1 MPQMTLTVLGKWSP
15 FAPPGGACPGYL
27 IQADGAR
34 LLLDCGSG
42 VVAAL
47 HRHTDT
53 HELTGAVL
61 SHLHPDHFSD
71 IYQLFNALRFDRYP
85 APPAPPLPVY
95 APALAPEVLSAAL
108 SRAESRAEFL
118 ERFVFHATEAGHG
131 RIGPFAF
138 RFVPTLHPEPC
149 HAVEIRAAGRRL
161 VYTADTGPSEGV
173 EALAAGADLLL
184 SECTLVEG
192 TEDMAVPLGHLTG
205 RMAGAL
211 AARAGVRRLLLT
223 HFFTPRHTLKESL
236 EAAAKEF
243 AQVSAVDEGS
253 TYEV

>member
-1 MPQMTLTVLGKWSP
+1 MRLTVLGKWSP

-27 IQADGAR
+27 LEAEGAR

-42 VVAAL
+42 VIAAL
-47 HRHTDT
+47 HRHADT
-53 HELTGAVL
+53 HALTGAVL

-85 APPAPPLPVY
+85 APAAAPLPVY
-95 APALAPEVLSAAL
+95 APALAPEVLPAAL
-108 SRAESRAEFL
+108 PRAESRSEFL
-118 ERFVFHATEAGHG
+118 DRFVFHPVESGSG
-131 RIGPFAF
+131 RIGPFTL

-149 HAVEIRAAGRRL
+149 HAVEIVAGGRRL

-173 EALAAGADLLL
+173 AALAAGADLLL
-184 SECTLVEG
+184 SECTLIEG

-205 RMAGAL
+205 GMAGAL

-223 HFFTPRHTLKESL
+223 HFFTPRHAVKESL
-236 EAAAKEF
+236 ESAAKVF

>member
-1 MPQMTLTVLGKWSP
+1 MKLTVLGKWSP

-27 IQADGAR
+27 VEADGAR

-47 HRHTDT
+47 HRYADSHD
-53 HELTGAVL
+53 LAGAVV

-85 APPAPPLPVY
+85 GPPAPPLPVY
-95 APALAPEVLSAAL
+95 APTVAPQVLPAAL
-108 SRAESRAEFL
+108 PRPESRAEFL
-118 ERFVFHATEAGHG
+118 ERFVFHPLESGAGSV
-131 RIGPFAF
+131 GPFTF
-138 RFVPTLHPEPC
+138 RFVRTLHPEPC

-161 VYTADTGPSEGV
+161 VYTADTGPSDAV
-173 EALAAGADLLL
+173 EALASGADLLL

-192 TEDMAVPLGHLTG
+192 TEAMAVPLGHLTG
-205 RMAGAL
+205 GMAGAL
-211 AARAGVRRLLLT
+211 AARAGARRLLLT
-223 HFFTPRHTLKESL
+223 HFFTPRHAVQESL
-236 EAAAKEF
+236 AAAAKEF
-243 AQVSAVDEGS
+243 ARVSAVDEGS

>member
-1 MPQMTLTVLGKWSP
+1 MKLTVLGKWSP

-27 IQADGAR
+27 VEADGAR

-42 VVAAL
+42 VVAAP
-47 HRHTDT
+47 HRHADS
-53 HELTGAVL
+53 HDLAGAVI

-85 APPAPPLPVY
+85 APAAPPLPVY
-95 APALAPEVLSAAL
+95 APAGAADVLSAAL
-108 SRAESRAEFL
+108 SRPESRAEFL
-118 ERFVFHATEAGHG
+118 ERFTFQAVESGMGT
-131 RIGPFAF
+131 IGPFRL

-149 HAVEIRAAGRRL
+149 HAVEVAAGGRRL
-161 VYTADTGPSEGV
+161 VYTGDTGPAGGV
-173 EALAAGADLLL
+173 EALARGADLLL
-184 SECTLVEG
+184 SECTLLEG
-192 TEDMAVPLGHLTG
+192 TEDLAVPLGHLTG

-223 HFFTPRHTLKESL
+223 HFFTPHHAVKESL
-236 EAAAKEF
+236 TAAAKEF